1 MRQRTVAI
9 ATLSV
14 SLVAVCALAM
24 TAGLLSS
31 VQPAGAGTATLPG
44 APTGL
49 QASPGRR
56 AGAGVN
62 FEEPA
67 LNAGSPIKFNTATA
81 TDLTNPAHGGQIA
94 TAVGVPYGNSDVIA
108 FSKLTVGDRYTFRVT
123 ATNSVGTGPA
133 SAPSN
138 VVIPTPP
145 PPPRGVYCEHATGT
159 TSGVVALSSCST
171 GTGTLP
177 GATLKGTRTGKI
189 TWTQGAQSYSTTIAI
204 TTTLIPNTETSG
216 YCAKQSLGGAY
227 LVHGKVTA
235 NSNPRTAVGAS
246 VSAYLCISASGVVRQ
261 DHYGHFAF

>member
-9 ATLSV
+9 ATLSG
-14 SLVAVCALAM
+14 SLVAVCALAT

-31 VQPAGAGTATLPG
+31 VQPAGAGTATVPG

-49 QASPGRR
+49 QASPGRS
-56 AGAGVN
+56 GTAGVN

-67 LNAGSPIKFNTATA
+67 LNAGSPIKFNTGTA

-94 TAVGVPYGNSDVIA
+94 TAIGVPYGNWDVIA

-123 ATNSVGTGPA
+123 ATNSVGTGPT

-145 PPPRGVYCEHATGT
+145 SPRRGVYCEHVAGT
-159 TSGVVALSSCST
+159 TSGVVALSSCGT

-189 TWTQGAQSYSTTIAI
+189 AWTQGTQSYSTTITI
-204 TTTLIPNTETSG
+204 TTTLVPNSLTSG
-216 YCAKQSLGGAY
+216 YCAKQGLGGKY
-227 LVHGKVTA
+227 YVHGKVTA
-235 NSNPRTAVGAS
+235 NTNPRTAVGAN
-246 VSAYLCISASGVVRQ
+246 VMAYLCISASGAVRQ
-261 DHYGHFAF
+261 AHYGSFTF